1 MNPVHIALARQHLRR
16 QRGADLGGQMRA
28 TVPPCGVCRDL
39 EPPQSLRKNVSAWPR
54 AGTEKKV
61 AFGIEREAPLALYA
75 GGTVEIQKHLIARC
89 MGLPA
94 A

>member
-1 MNPVHIALARQHLRR
+1 
-16 QRGADLGGQMRA
+16 MRA

-39 EPPQSLRKNVSAWPR
+39 EPPQSLRKNVSSWPR

-75 GGTVEIQKHLIARC
+75 GGTVEIQKTSDRTVHGFACGVTPLESWRADVLDR
-89 MGLPA
+89 LSTDRYSR
-94 A
+94 